1 MMSKVAVIKGEKPEM
16 TLDIRT
22 FSEEIMSPATTG
34 ALTGVPMPRS
44 AGPVVG
50 GQ

>member
-22 FSEEIMSPATTG
+22 FSKEIMSAATTG

-44 AGPVVG
+44 AGAVVG